1 MSPQGKASG
10 LLKNTFRGRYAKV
23 AVPSFI
29 ATEIEV
35 TVMDFVYPLDDETRA
50 KLFVNIAKD
59 LEEQIWKRSWSLG
72 LRPDELDAET
82 WVPPE
87 QPSPS
92 HLRLRDELDML
103 LEARVQLA
111 MLGG

>member
-1 MSPQGKASG
+1 
-10 LLKNTFRGRYAKV
+10 
-23 AVPSFI
+23 
-29 ATEIEV
+29 
-35 TVMDFVYPLDDETRA
+35 MDFVYPLDDATRA
-50 KLFVNIAKD
+50 KLFVSIAKD

-72 LRPDELDAET
+72 LRPDEIDEAT

-103 LEARVQLA
+103 IEARAQLA
-111 MLGG
+111 LLEG